1 MESISIELNLS
12 QAENG
17 KKERRKMKK
26 EIFKAYDIR
35 GIYPDDINEDDVKK
49 IARGFA
55 TYLINKNPDKESLTV
70 VVGRDMRISS
80 SSLAKKAI
88 EGLVES
94 GINVVDIGLVSS
106 PTFYFAV
113 GEKEYDGGLQISA
126 SHNPKEYNGIKIVRG
141 DRKSTRLNSSHIP
154 LSRMPSS
161 A

>member
-88 EGLVES
+88 EGLVKS
-94 GINVVDIGLVSS
+94 GINEIGRAHV
-106 PTFYFAV
+106 
-113 GEKEYDGGLQISA
+113 
-126 SHNPKEYNGIKIVRG
+126 
-141 DRKSTRLNSSHIP
+141 
-154 LSRMPSS
+154 
-161 A
+161 